1 MQPVPWE
8 DSQIEQAELD
18 NSFLALDRQ
27 QAQALQAGLG
37 RLCLPCAWW
46 WQGLL
51 AAFLVLV
58 VWLWGGVAYGSSALV
73 GVLLPWVP
81 QALLVFGVGPQIGQ
95 MSAPAWLLQLLIW
108 EALKWVLT
116 LVLMALV
123 AVWMRDVSWWV
134 LLLALI
140 FTLKAGWGVLFVQH
154 MLRVRALA
162 GASLSR

>member
-27 QAQALQAGLG
+27 QAQALEAGLG

-73 GVLLPWVP
+73 GVLLAWVVFPWRPMLIRLPFGSGSFVYTAAGAP
-81 QALLVFGVGPQIGQ
+81 ASIRSEALVSVVTKFVTDQANRPAELTRWKSPVFG
-95 MSAPAWLLQLLIW
+95 L
-108 EALKWVLT
+108 
-116 LVLMALV
+116 
-123 AVWMRDVSWWV
+123 
-134 LLLALI
+134 
-140 FTLKAGWGVLFVQH
+140 
-154 MLRVRALA
+154 
-162 GASLSR
+162 

>member
-27 QAQALQAGLG
+27 QAQALEAGLG

-73 GVLLPWVP
+73 GVLLAWVP

-95 MSAPAWLLQLLIW
+95 MSAPAWLL
-108 EALKWVLT
+108 
-116 LVLMALV
+116 
-123 AVWMRDVSWWV
+123 R
-134 LLLALI
+134 
-140 FTLKAGWGVLFVQH
+140 
-154 MLRVRALA
+154 
-162 GASLSR
+162 